1 MLGGSVLATLVLLA
15 LLPAAWRADR
25 WLRAVMVLAGVAI
38 GVLVLHAVTAHWPA
52 PFGPNPLEITAGT
65 AGDAIRMT
73 ERLARVAVDVIAL
86 VGVVLL
92 AVRWRQRRHVT
103 DDPLPAWL
111 MAGGVAAVLAVVP
124 PTTAVIGDHLPAPD
138 VVAPVLLIATVPL
151 IVVGA
156 LIEVVRL
163 APSGWERASHR
174 FLEWVL
180 LAAGIVAIYTGLV
193 AGLGRL
199 VGGAGRR
206 GSWWP
211 PPARS
216 RSWSSRAG
224 NGCGASS
231 TTSSTAPVTRPSP
244 SSAR

>member
-1 MLGGSVLATLVLLA
+1 MA
-15 LLPAAWRADR
+15 
-25 WLRAVMVLAGVAI
+25 
-38 GVLVLHAVTAHWPA
+38 
-52 PFGPNPLEITAGT
+52 
-65 AGDAIRMT
+65 
-73 ERLARVAVDVIAL
+73 ERFARVAVDVIAV

-124 PTTAVIGDHLPAPD
+124 PTTAVIGDHLPAAD

-199 VGGAGRR
+199 VGGSGPTWFLVAAHGRDRAAGRA
-206 GSWWP
+206 G
-211 PPARS
+211 PA
-216 RSWSSRAG
+216 AG
-224 NGCGASS
+224 AAAWS
-231 TTSSTAPVTRPSP
+231 TTWSTAPATRPSP
-244 SSAR
+244 SCARSWAT